1 MPAAVQMGLELHA
14 VLGELAQLGQREH
27 LKSAAVG
34 QYRAI
39 PVHEAVQ
46 PARLG
51 DQILAGAQVQ
61 MIGVGEDN
69 LRADLLQFVGRHG
82 FDRGLR
88 AHRHEDGRFD
98 HAVRRVQPSTPRAG
112 LGADVQQLELK
123 GL

>member
-14 VLGELAQLGQREH
+14 VFIELAQLGQREH
-27 LKSAAVG
+27 LESAAVG

-51 DQILAGAQVQ
+51 DQILAGAQMQ

-69 LRADLLQFVGRHG
+69 LRADLL
-82 FDRGLR
+82 
-88 AHRHEDGRFD
+88 
-98 HAVRRVQPSTPRAG
+98 
-112 LGADVQQLELK
+112 
-123 GL
+123 